1 MNDRTPRAS
10 RIKALRVAVRPGASV
25 IAQLATALTR
35 RVPSRA
41 SAITVAGFF
50 FPYCPGFPALAYP
63 GRKCQAPF
71 VARRASS

>member
-1 MNDRTPRAS
+1 MNERTPRAS

-25 IAQLATALTR
+25 IGQLATALTKR
-35 RVPSRA
+35 APSRA

-50 FPYCPGFPALAYP
+50 FPYCPGFPALAFP

-71 VARRASS
+71 VARRVSS

>member
-1 MNDRTPRAS
+1 MNERTPRAS
-10 RIKALRVAVRPGASV
+10 RIKALRIAVRPGASA
-25 IAQLATALTR
+25 IGQLATALTKR
-35 RVPSRA
+35 DPSRA
-41 SAITVAGFF
+41 STITVAGFF